1 MKNLFILKIRENNS
15 SLNLR
20 FETFVMAFRVRKLF
34 DTFEK
39 RVPGPISNARKTS
52 QRDKPKDC
60 TAL

>member
-1 MKNLFILKIRENNS
+1 MKNLFILKIREKNS

-34 DTFEK
+34 DTLEK
-39 RVPGPISNARKTS
+39 RVPGPISNAQKTS
-52 QRDKPKDC
+52 QGDKPKDC